1 MESLSPLPP
10 PSKGKKPESRGKPQL
25 REATPPQSFEKIL
38 FVVPPSVLQHFV
50 SPALSLATSV
60 RVQFEVV
67 YASLLHLR
75 SVPFNKSNQMAN
87 SV

>member
-38 FVVPPSVLQHFV
+38 FVVPPSVLQH
-50 SPALSLATSV
+50 SLSLATSV

-75 SVPFNKSNQMAN
+75 SVPFNKSNEMAN

>member
-38 FVVPPSVLQHFV
+38 FVVPPSVSQH
-50 SPALSLATSV
+50 SLSLATSV

-75 SVPFNKSNQMAN
+75 SVPFNKSNEMAN